1 VSFRPLV
8 HCARGGLLIIALGG
22 LGSRFA
28 FAQSPAAAPPHLGE
42 TQAAGGAVSHLDLGM
57 GAFDIQGD
65 RGVHPSPVGQIEFR
79 YGRKLFSVGPAVG
92 ILANTRGAIFGYGGL
107 YADFRVGRFVVT
119 PLGAVGGYRRS
130 GGEDLG
136 GTFQFG
142 ASVEFSYQ
150 FDNQSRLGAQVAHIS
165 NGGTGRRNLN
175 PGPNELLLTYAIPL
189 HLP

>member
-1 VSFRPLV
+1 MSFRPLV

-22 LGSRFA
+22 FGSRAA
-28 FAQSPAAAPPHLGE
+28 FAQSPADAPRRGE
-42 TQAAGGAVSHLDLGM
+42 TQAAGGAVSHLALGM

-65 RGVHPSPVGQIEFR
+65 RGSHPSPVGQIEFR
-79 YGRKLFSVGPAVG
+79 YGRTLFSVGPVIG

-107 YADFRVGRFVVT
+107 YTDLRVGRFIVT
-119 PLGAVGGYRRS
+119 PVGAVGGYRRS

-136 GTFQFG
+136 STFQFR
-142 ASVEFSYQ
+142 ASVELSYQ
-150 FDNQSRLGAQVAHIS
+150 FDDQSRLGVQVAHIS

-175 PGPNELLLTYAIPL
+175 SGPNELLLTYAIPL